1 MGTSGSAGQLAVKL
15 RAAGKGVER
24 ATLEGVR
31 EAAIAGKAIFEAELV
46 GAVGGRRL
54 SGVGRKGA
62 KVGARFT
69 NPTSTVNPTA
79 IVMYTGPVHL
89 VNSGNRPHWI
99 APRNANHFGNSRGKG
114 AHALYFPDGE
124 VRGFAVFHPGT
135 AGKEFYPTARER
147 LQAAAPAIM
156 QRAENRELR
165 KVFGVAA

>member
-15 RAAGKGVER
+15 RAAGQGVER

-62 KVGARFT
+62 RVGARFT

-79 IVMYTGPVHL
+79 IVMYTGPAHL
-89 VNSGNRPHWI
+89 VNSGTRPHPI
-99 APRNANHFGNSRGKG
+99 GPRGKRTGKSGRRLKG
-114 AHALYFPDGE
+114 AQAMRFPDGGFVGVE
-124 VRGFAVFHPGT
+124 VQHPGT
-135 AGKEFYPTARER
+135 AGKNFYPDARDR
-147 LQAAAPAIM
+147 VAAAAPAVIR
-156 QRAENRELR
+156 RAENRELR
-165 KVFGVAA
+165 RVFGA